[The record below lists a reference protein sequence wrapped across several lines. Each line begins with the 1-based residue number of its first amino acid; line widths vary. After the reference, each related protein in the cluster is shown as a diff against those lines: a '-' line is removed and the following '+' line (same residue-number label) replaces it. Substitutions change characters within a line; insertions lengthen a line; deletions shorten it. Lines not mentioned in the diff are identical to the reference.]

1 MFSEASVSLLS
12 TGGLHLVGV
21 CIQGVA
27 GCLHLGEEGG
37 CVSRGV
43 MQIPTVVTS
52 SGGHCSGRYASY
64 LNAFLF
70 YNVTE
75 ALN

>member
-12 TGGLHLVGV
+12 RGGLHLVGV

-37 CVSRGV
+37 GCVSRGIQV
-43 MQIPTVVTS
+43 EIFRLPKTLAACGIYSTVLHTIT
-52 SGGHCSGRYASY
+52 
-64 LNAFLF
+64 FLS
-70 YNVTE
+70 TM
-75 ALN
+75 